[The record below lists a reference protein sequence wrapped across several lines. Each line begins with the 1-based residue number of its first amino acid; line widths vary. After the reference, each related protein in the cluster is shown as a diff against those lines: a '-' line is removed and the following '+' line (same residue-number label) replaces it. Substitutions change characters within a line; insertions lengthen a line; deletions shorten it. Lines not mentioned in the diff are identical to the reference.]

1 MHFGELHQ
9 LRSANSFLRVI
20 NHSTLIMY
28 LIGQWWWSYTKKRK
42 HWELTLCKTNA
53 FPRAAI
59 DWEYLLTEFAS
70 LYNTAVSRTDAFSI
84 HVWHVS
90 PCGSSCLQS
99 LAWLCH
105 AYDSYCKFPIV
116 IQAKIDHF
124 EDEHFK
130 LKDVVLTLSSIMHLI
145 DGACQDG
152 LRSEVKGVFDLT
164 LSDHLLSEWGH

>member
-1 MHFGELHQ
+1 M
-9 LRSANSFLRVI
+9 
-20 NHSTLIMY
+20 
-28 LIGQWWWSYTKKRK
+28 
-42 HWELTLCKTNA
+42 CKTNA

-84 HVWHVS
+84 HVR
-90 PCGSSCLQS
+90 GSSCLQS
-99 LAWLCH
+99 FASLCH

-145 DGACQDG
+145 DGARQDG

-164 LSDHLLSEWGH
+164 LSDHLLSEVIRTVFIVLFSDFFL